1 MIIYKELSSLTEDL
15 GVSAKALY
23 ALSNHI
29 TSHYYKTKIP
39 KKNGEF
45 RELSVPDNFLKAVQ
59 KKIAEKILVHEEV
72 SPYATA
78 YRFGTST
85 VKNASPHLGQNTL
98 LKLDIRKFFNHI
110 IYPVVKDKV
119 FSEER
124 FSEEN
129 RILLSLLCMYR
140 DALPQGAPTSPI
152 ISNIIM
158 RDFDNLVGAWCRERE
173 IKYSRYCD
181 DMTFSGDFNHREVI
195 LFVKNELKKMGFYL
209 NDSKTVVARKG
220 QKQIVTGIVVN
231 EKINTPLS
239 YRKKIRQ
246 EMYYCKKFSTASHI
260 KNEKLEISEQ
270 EYLRKLLG
278 RVNYV
283 LSADKT
289 NEEMAEY
296 KKWLTE
302 KISEIGN

>member
-1 MIIYKELSSLTEDL
+1 MIVYKELSSLTDDL

-29 TSHYYKTKIP
+29 KSHYYQTKIP

-45 RELSVPDNFLKAVQ
+45 RVLFIPDNFLKTVQ
-59 KKIAEKILVHEEV
+59 KKIAENILVHETV

-78 YRFGTST
+78 YRFGAST
-85 VKNASPHLGQNTL
+85 IKNACPHLRQNTL
-98 LKLDIRKFFNHI
+98 LKLDIRKFFDHI

-119 FSEER
+119 FPEER
-124 FSEEN
+124 FSEGN
-129 RILLSLLCMYR
+129 RILLSLLCLYR
-140 DALPQGAPTSPI
+140 DALPQGAPTSPF

-158 RDFDNLVGAWCRERE
+158 RDFDNFVGDWCTERG
-173 IKYSRYCD
+173 IRYSRYCD

-195 LFVKNELKKMGFYL
+195 LFVKAELKKMGFYL
-209 NDSKTVVARKG
+209 NDSKTVVAHRG
-220 QKQIVTGIVVN
+220 QKQIVTGIMVN

-239 YRKKIRQ
+239 YRKRIRQ
-246 EMYYCKKFSTASHI
+246 ELYYCKKFGTASHI
-260 KNEKLEISEQ
+260 RNEKLEISEQ

-283 LSADKT
+283 LSADKN

-296 KKWLTE
+296 KKWLTD
-302 KISEIGN
+302 KISELIN